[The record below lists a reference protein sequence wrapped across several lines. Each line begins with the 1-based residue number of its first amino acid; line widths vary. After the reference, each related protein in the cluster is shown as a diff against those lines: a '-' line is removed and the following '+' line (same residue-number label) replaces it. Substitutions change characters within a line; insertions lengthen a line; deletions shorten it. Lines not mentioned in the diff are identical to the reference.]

1 MFDIGWGEF
10 LIIGIVALIAI
21 GPKELPSVL
30 RTLGQWMAKLRRM
43 ASEFQNQFHE
53 VMREAEMADLKKQVD
68 EVTSQAKSYANFDPV
83 GEVRHELESTQRQ
96 IESAFAD
103 KPTTEA
109 SPAVPAAD
117 GASAATV
124 TSAGNGPAT
133 APATDVDAAAPL
145 PAPAEPPSGA
155 SALGAQD
162 LGVKDL
168 GVKDLGVKDLG
179 VKDLGAPDAGGKPA

>member
-1 MFDIGWGEF
+1 MFDIGWGEL

-21 GPKELPSVL
+21 GPKELPTVL

-53 VMREAEMADLKKQVD
+53 AMREAEMADLKKQVD

-83 GEVRHELESTQRQ
+83 GEVRRELESTQRQ

-103 KPTTEA
+103 HPATEA
-109 SPAVPAAD
+109 SPAVPAAGD
-117 GASAATV
+117 PSAAIV

-133 APATDVDAAAPL
+133 APPTDTDAAAPL
-145 PAPAEPPSGA
+145 SAPAELPSGA
-155 SALGAQD
+155 SAVGAQD
-162 LGVKDL
+162 I
-168 GVKDLGVKDLG
+168 
-179 VKDLGAPDAGGKPA
+179 APHDAGGKPA